1 MANANAERIPAAI
14 LTGDDILL
22 EASEAFAE
30 RDKLQT
36 ALRASDN
43 RLRVLCRQYE
53 AASGYRM
60 LAPNHLA
67 HMCRARG
74 LTPC

>member
-1 MANANAERIPAAI
+1 MATTAERIPAAI

-22 EASEAFAE
+22 EASQALTE
-30 RDKLQT
+30 RERLQA
-36 ALRASDN
+36 ALRDSDT

-60 LAPNHLA
+60 LTPNHLA

>member
-1 MANANAERIPAAI
+1 MSNTAERIPAAI

-22 EASEAFAE
+22 EASQALAD
-30 RDKLQT
+30 RDKLQA
-36 ALRASDN
+36 ALRDADT

-60 LAPNHLA
+60 LTPNHLA

-74 LTPC
+74 LMPC

>member
-1 MANANAERIPAAI
+1 MANTAERIPAAI

-22 EASEAFAE
+22 EASQALAE
-30 RDKLQT
+30 RDKLQA
-36 ALRASDN
+36 ALRAADN

-60 LAPNHLA
+60 LTPNHLA

-74 LTPC
+74 LMQC